1 LSIVPR
7 PGVCRKGIH
16 SNNTPILT
24 RKFAHPILRP
34 VTRLIPS
41 ANTTQGLT
49 PAPAAIN
56 SASPIPKSIN
66 PKHNRKT
73 VLASGRKLSGPLEL
87 QDTVGTAFTD
97 KKFMCGFLKIPGTG
111 FIHHQLVKS
120 NSNLTHKV
128 ANSKTSNQHSVC
140 S

>member
-1 LSIVPR
+1 
-7 PGVCRKGIH
+7 
-16 SNNTPILT
+16 
-24 RKFAHPILRP
+24 
-34 VTRLIPS
+34 RLIPS
-41 ANTTQGLT
+41 ENTTQILT
-49 PAPAAIN
+49 PATAAIK

-73 VLASGRKLSGPLEL
+73 VLASGRKLSGLLEL

-97 KKFMCGFLKIPGTG
+97 KKVMYGLLKILGSG

-128 ANSKTSNQHSVC
+128 ANSNTSYQHSVF